1 MVRWNLFCVVLFG
14 HNNVGSTNLENIYK
28 KAYQTWPTAV
38 LTFKKH
44 QNVLTRTYRK
54 SQFLLRLLLDEYTDS
69 FPFFCEGW
77 GSISKKLDK
86 KGNFLK
92 LLLVKPQGE
101 VKKNTK
107 IALGWDFF
115 IFIFSLLAIMVTDT
129 VFRKSIF

>member
-14 HNNVGSTNLENIYK
+14 HNNVGSTNLETIYK
-28 KAYQTWPTAV
+28 KVYQTWPIAV

-92 LLLVKPQGE
+92 LLLVTPQGE

-107 IALGWDFF
+107 IALEWDFF